1 MSAIRHLWAH
11 HRVVLIL
18 FLAGLAVSL
27 FFLVRL
33 TVFSLYWADP
43 AHRHQAP
50 EAWMTPGY
58 IAHSWDIDREAL
70 VATLGVEPGSGPTLQ
85 DIARAR
91 GVAVDEVLREVD
103 AFLSKAPSE

>member
-1 MSAIRHLWAH
+1 MNAIRLLWAH
-11 HRVVLIL
+11 HRAVLLL

-50 EAWMTPGY
+50 APWMTPGY
-58 IAHSWDIDREAL
+58 IAHSWEIDPKAL
-70 VATLGVEPGSGPTLQ
+70 TAALGVEPGSRPTLQ

-91 GVAVDEVLREVD
+91 GVAVDDVLREVE
-103 AFLSKAPSE
+103 ALLSQAPSE